1 MTRLRVFLATAPLA
15 ASLACGHADITNSVD
30 RHPTFDTGVAA
41 TIIMPNQQSP
51 AMQQPPPGWAAPGAP
66 TSPYGV
72 APGYPPPA
80 PGSIPG
86 VPPVPVPLPPG
97 AMPPQALGA
106 AGAPAY
112 PYPGYGGYGYPASD
126 PETRFSS
133 IGGAKIDRVGETRVK
148 SKPSFF
154 RYLKVPLAIA
164 ALPFKILAW
173 PFVKLGQLATRDDGP
188 PPATAWTPPQGASPA
203 PGVPPRASAVAPGG
217 VAPPGAWPPT
227 RQQVHAAQEQ
237 ARLAELEQQLATA
250 QAPGAAPAGEPAPQ
264 RVASAA
270 ATPRSI
276 ADELDSL
283 RRRQEASGKLLPE
296 PPPPP
301 TARPAPPVQGLAD
314 RVEDRNGDGRP
325 DYWAFKDGE
334 RLAREVSDEDAD
346 GRTDRVTH
354 YDEAGRISRV
364 SLDTNRDGR
373 PDSWEEYV
381 AGEMVRRRTDTTGD
395 GEPDAW
401 EFHRAGQI
409 QRQERDTDGDGFRDR
424 LAVYAN
430 GVLSREEEDRNAD
443 GRPDRITWYDAA
455 GQPAKRDED
464 SDGDGAVD
472 VRSHYEGGKLA
483 RRELLTE
490 EALSGAADDVASAPA
505 EEIPGEEVPS
515 DREFRE

>member
-1 MTRLRVFLATAPLA
+1 MTRLRVLLATAPLA
-15 ASLACGHADITNSVD
+15 VSLACGHSDITNSVD

-66 TSPYGV
+66 PSPYAV
-72 APGYPPPA
+72 APGYPQPP

-86 VPPVPVPLPPG
+86 VPPVPVPVPPG
-97 AMPPQALGA
+97 AAAPAAPGA
-106 AGAPAY
+106 GAAPAY
-112 PYPGYGGYGYPASD
+112 PYPGYGGYGYPAAD

-154 RYLKVPLAIA
+154 KYLKVPLAIA
-164 ALPFKILAW
+164 TLPFRIVAW
-173 PFVKLGQLATRDDGP
+173 PFVKLGQWAAGRNDP
-188 PPATAWTPPQGASPA
+188 PQPPVAWTPPQG
-203 PGVPPRASAVAPGG
+203 SAVAQGAPTPPGVG
-217 VAPPGAWPPT
+217 GAPGAWPPT

-237 ARLAELEQQLATA
+237 ARLSELEQQLAEA
-250 QAPGAAPAGEPAPQ
+250 QAGGPAPSGGPAPQ
-264 RVASAA
+264 RVASASA
-270 ATPRSI
+270 APRSI
-276 ADELDSL
+276 ADELDAL
-283 RRRQEASGKLLPE
+283 RRRQEAAGKLLPE

-334 RLAREVSDEDAD
+334 RLAREVIDEDGD
-346 GRTDRVTH
+346 GGTDRVVH
-354 YDEAGRISRV
+354 YDESGRISRV
-364 SLDTNRDGR
+364 ALDTNRDGR

-381 AGEMVRRRTDTTGD
+381 GGEMVRRRTDTTGD

-401 EFHRAGQI
+401 EFHRAGKLE
-409 QRQERDTDGDGFRDR
+409 RQERDTDGDGFRDR

-430 GVLSREEEDRNAD
+430 GVLAREDEDRNAD

-455 GQPAKRDED
+455 GQPEKRDED

-490 EALSGAADDVASAPA
+490 QALTDADGDVASAPA
-505 EEIPGEEVPS
+505 EEVPAEGIGP